1 MSDPVRILFVD
12 DERNVLRSLERLFLE
27 EQYEIFTSPSGQDAL
42 EILEQSGPF
51 QLVVSDYRMPSMN
64 GVEFL
69 REVCTRWP
77 ETERIILSGYADTA
91 AIVAAINEGQI
102 YKFIAKPWNDDD
114 LLRTIREALERHELR
129 DSNRR
134 LVEAL
139 SAANNE
145 LKSMND
151 NLNKIVDER
160 FKVAITQS
168 RALHSFQAVL
178 DVLPIGFIGA
188 DSYGMIVQCNRLGA
202 EMLGLDQATLVGQDL
217 SATLPPELIRK
228 IIEIPANSCGN
239 LLIDMPEARCH
250 AYITRLSVEGQGAI
264 VIALLQEPQLFQ
276 PEMKE
281 LSYQEVPCE

>member
-1 MSDPVRILFVD
+1 MIMADTIRILLVD

-27 EQYEIFTSPSGQDAL
+27 EEYELCTAASGQEAI

-69 REVCTRWP
+69 SEVCRRWP

-114 LLRTIREALERHELR
+114 LLSTIREALDRYELR

-134 LVEAL
+134 LVQEL
-139 SAANNE
+139 SDANEE
-145 LKSMND
+145 LKAIND
-151 NLNKIVDER
+151 NLNAIVDER

-168 RALHSFQAVL
+168 RALHSFQSVL

-202 EMLGLDQATLVGQDL
+202 EMLGLDQESLIGHDL
-217 SATLPPELIRK
+217 SATMPPELIRK
-228 IIEIPANSCGN
+228 IIDIPANSCGEQMVE
-239 LLIDMPEARCH
+239 LPESRCH
-250 AYITRLSVEGQGAI
+250 SYITRLSVEGQGAI
-264 VIALLQEPQLFQ
+264 VIALLKEPY
-276 PEMKE
+276 E
-281 LSYQEVPCE
+281 SGGVV